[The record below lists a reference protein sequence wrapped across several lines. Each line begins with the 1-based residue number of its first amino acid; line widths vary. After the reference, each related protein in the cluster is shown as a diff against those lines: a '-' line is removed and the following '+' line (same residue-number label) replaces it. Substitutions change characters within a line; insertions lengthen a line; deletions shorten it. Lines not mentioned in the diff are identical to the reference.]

1 MIPPSFRFL
10 FRFPNFITNFQPF
23 GGIPGLG
30 RIPGL
35 PGAPGIPGFGNPTI
49 TLPLSPP
56 PERIPVPV
64 PVPVPARPGSPLHV
78 VKPPT
83 YG

>member
-1 MIPPSFRFL
+1 
-10 FRFPNFITNFQPF
+10 
-23 GGIPGLG
+23 
-30 RIPGL
+30 
-35 PGAPGIPGFGNPTI
+35 
-49 TLPLSPP
+49 LSPP